1 MSIRFCWSVLLSL
14 TLAVPVL
21 WAADAKDAYGDALP
35 TGAKA
40 RLGTERMRLLDSG
53 SILMPDGKT
62 ILSQTYNGITLID
75 AITGL
80 TTSKLAAQSQPSVVS
95 ANGKR
100 GAATRYDGVTVM
112 EFDTGK
118 KLCEIKRSGY
128 STDGMASLSSDGKI
142 LALGGNVDEKAK
154 EKGVSVRVW
163 NVDDDKEITS
173 IKVSQNTSAKAL
185 ISADGKTLA
194 TWGSHYD
201 PSKPNVE
208 VDPET
213 NPNQHVQLWN
223 AATGKLLAT
232 VRASTYPSAVS
243 LSLDGQSIAVG
254 ANGAVALYSTKT
266 GEKTKQLLGRS
277 QLGRMVQF
285 SDDGQ
290 SIAAASDDGAI
301 QMWTVAT
308 GKSLGIAECPLSGM
322 YLSLR
327 GLSFPTGDK
336 LVAYAM
342 KGSAGVV
349 WECPSGKRLSPAG
362 GHTES
367 IGGLGFTNG
376 DKEIIGSATG
386 GQILRWDLAGKELAT
401 IPLRIPGSNPAT
413 QYFNTERLQIA
424 PNGLIGFRP
433 ENSGL
438 AIYDLPSG
446 LQRYSLPSENT
457 YVSQLCF
464 SNDGGKVAM
473 VQSPGYG
480 GKPKPSRIALADLAK
495 GEITGGF
502 VLPAGNVISV
512 GSDSEGAKLAVVRRV
527 NAVGKIP
534 QKLFLTGFDTATG
547 KQTCEMTLAED
558 YGNFFLA
565 ASTKKGNV
573 VLVDPKEGVVE
584 IDLATGKKDRT
595 VAKLT
600 TGLALAPLLSGD
612 GKLIALATGTSYSSE
627 PSSIEIRDFASGEVV
642 HTFTGHTRS
651 VTAMAF
657 SKDGKT
663 LATGSADSTI
673 LLWDLTKSKD

>member
-1 MSIRFCWSVLLSL
+1 MSIRFCWPALL
-14 TLAVPVL
+14 TLALAVPAL
-21 WAADAKDAYGDALP
+21 RATDAKDAYGDALP
-35 TGAKA
+35 AGAKA
-40 RLGTERMRLLDSG
+40 RLGTERLRLLDSG

-62 ILSQTYNGITLID
+62 ILSQEYGGITVID
-75 AITGL
+75 AFTGL

-100 GAATRYDGVTVM
+100 GAATRYDGVAVI

-128 STDGMASLSSDGKI
+128 TTDGMASLSADGKI

-154 EKGVSVRVW
+154 DKGVSVRVW
-163 NVDDDKEITS
+163 NVDDDKEIAS
-173 IKVSQNTSAKAL
+173 IKVAQNTSAKAL

-194 TWGSHYD
+194 TWGYHYD
-201 PSKPNVE
+201 QSKPNVE
-208 VDPET
+208 VDPEAD
-213 NPNQHVQLWN
+213 PNRQLQLWN

-232 VRASTYPSAVS
+232 VRTSSSPSAVS
-243 LSLDGQSIAVG
+243 LSPDGQSIAVG
-254 ANGAVALYSTKT
+254 ANGAVKIHSTKT
-266 GEKTKQLLGRS
+266 GEVTKQLLGRS

-290 SIAAASDDGAI
+290 SIAAASDDGGI
-301 QMWTVAT
+301 QMWSLAT
-308 GKSLGIAECPLSGM
+308 GKSLGIAECPLSGS

-327 GLSFPTGDK
+327 SLSFPTGDK
-336 LVAYAM
+336 LVAFAV

-362 GHTES
+362 GHTEP

-376 DKEIIGSATG
+376 DKEIIGSGLGA
-386 GQILRWDLAGKELAT
+386 QIIRWDMAGKELAP
-401 IPLRIPGSNPAT
+401 IALRIPGSNPAT
-413 QYFNTERLQIA
+413 QYYNTERLQIA
-424 PNGLIGFRP
+424 PSGLIGFRP

-457 YVSQLCF
+457 YVSLLCF

-473 VQSPGYG
+473 VHSPGYG

-495 GEITGGF
+495 RELTGGF
-502 VLPAGNVISV
+502 VLPAGNVVSV
-512 GSDSEGAKLAVVRRV
+512 GCDSEGGKLAVVRRV

-534 QKLFLTGFDTATG
+534 QKLFLNGFDVATG
-547 KQTCEMTLAED
+547 KPTCEMTLAED
-558 YGNFFLA
+558 YGNFFLT
-565 ASTKKGNV
+565 ASTAKGLV

-584 IDLATGKKDRT
+584 IDLATGKKART

-600 TGLALAPLLSGD
+600 TGLAIAPLLSGD
-612 GKLIALATGTSYSSE
+612 GKLIALATGSNYSSE
-627 PSSIEIRDFASGEVV
+627 SSTIEIRDFATGDVV